1 MLKSSRLE
9 LMSITI
15 VTPTNGTGIDLSL
28 KGLIDLLCTG
38 EEIKGVELFL
48 LKLPDYEFYI

>member
-1 MLKSSRLE
+1 
-9 LMSITI
+9 MSITI